1 MTEAIQQEWSPTI
14 GSITKAL
21 VAAQA
26 ELDGVAKDST
36 NPHFKNEYASL
47 SAVWKAAKGPLNKAG
62 VAVIQIPVVSN
73 GEQLLVT
80 TLAHT
85 SGEWFRGTYK
95 VAPIKAD
102 PQGYGS
108 AMTYAR
114 RYSLMAMTG
123 LTPEDDDGNAAS
135 TDKWS
140 GLERSLERAT
150 EKPKSTEQKLK
161 ESINE
166 QLAKLGAPPAT
177 VSFIPKQIAALSPK
191 LKDLGGML
199 FSNMD
204 TEQLEIVTG
213 EMRDLLRTG
222 KGSAASDY
230 VTAIGKT
237 AKELLA
243 TRSKVEEVMK

>member
-1 MTEAIQQEWSPTI
+1 MSEAIQQEWSPTI
-14 GSITKAL
+14 GNITKAL

-26 ELDGVAKDST
+26 DIDGVAKDST
-36 NPHFKNEYASL
+36 NPHFKNDYASL

-95 VAPIKAD
+95 VSPTKAD

-135 TDKWS
+135 LDKFS
-140 GLERSLERAT
+140 QLERAID
-150 EKPKSTEQKLK
+150 KPKSTEQKLK
-161 ESINE
+161 ESIND

-177 VSFIPKQIAALSPK
+177 VSFVPKQIASLSPK
-191 LKDLGGML
+191 LKDLAGVL

-204 TEQLEIVTG
+204 TEQLEILTG

-222 KGSAASDY
+222 KGSAAADY

-237 AKELLA
+237 SKELLA
-243 TRSKVEEVMK
+243 ARTAVEGALK